1 MQACVWEASAPGVPA
16 VGHALGLAQQGIA
29 PGARP
34 DLYAAAAQVHEPLGL
49 RVLIVEDNPINRI
62 ILREQLQL
70 LGCEVQQ
77 ASNGQDALSLPGLLE
92 FDAVL
97 TDLHMPLLDGPALA
111 RALRKRGYVRP
122 IVGLTANAQPQPQPQ
137 TQTQAQ
143 EQSQVQGQG
152 DGLPA
157 GFDSLLCKPF
167 TLAVLRTTLNN
178 IKQGRT

>member
-1 MQACVWEASAPGVPA
+1 
-16 VGHALGLAQQGIA
+16 
-29 PGARP
+29 
-34 DLYAAAAQVHEPLGL
+34 
-49 RVLIVEDNPINRI
+49 
-62 ILREQLQL
+62 
-70 LGCEVQQ
+70 
-77 ASNGQDALSLPGLLE
+77 
-92 FDAVL
+92 
-97 TDLHMPLLDGPALA
+97 MPLLDGPALA

-143 EQSQVQGQG
+143 EQSQGQGQGQGQG

>member
-1 MQACVWEASAPGVPA
+1 M
-16 VGHALGLAQQGIA
+16 
-29 PGARP
+29 
-34 DLYAAAAQVHEPLGL
+34 
-49 RVLIVEDNPINRI
+49 LIVEDNPINRI

-143 EQSQVQGQG
+143 EQSQGQGQGQGQG